1 MSFDLPSMLGEYLLP
16 LLILVPLAI
25 VVMLIA
31 ARQHKDDHWSH
42 SRNDPLPPNYTK
54 PRTVTAPP
62 AVTRTARTAAVA
74 DPIPEPAELPRRTA
88 DFAAT
93 QPAPMDDV
101 AVATE
106 PETPSAVTPFLTTL
120 DDALS
125 DATPVREPEAPVSTL
140 PRRRASDALP
150 GPSAPQ
156 GGPVPVLI
164 VDDSAV
170 VRAKLSKLLSGAG
183 FAVTMARHGHEALEE
198 LNQHWFALMITD
210 LEMPEM
216 DGFELIQHVS
226 GDIRS
231 ENLPIVAITG
241 HEELGARVADVK
253 GLYGIFKKP
262 WNDRE
267 LLARVGVLTQLRPRV

>member
-25 VVMLIA
+25 VVMLLA
-31 ARQHKDDHWSH
+31 MRNQKDEHWSH
-42 SRNDPLPPNYTK
+42 SRNDPLPPSFAPT
-54 PRTVTAPP
+54 PRAAPAPRSEAPASTAVATPEAP
-62 AVTRTARTAAVA
+62 AARTA
-74 DPIPEPAELPRRTA
+74 EPAA
-88 DFAAT
+88 
-93 QPAPMDDV
+93 PAI
-101 AVATE
+101 
-106 PETPSAVTPFLTTL
+106 TPFLSPMDGGTTAEAPASSL
-120 DDALS
+120 HEVSTPLQPA
-125 DATPVREPEAPVSTL
+125 ATPTVQ
-140 PRRRASDALP
+140 RRRASDALP
-150 GPSAPQ
+150 GPAAQ
-156 GGPVPVLI
+156 AGPAPVLI

-170 VRAKLSKLLSGAG
+170 VRAKLSKLLAGAG
-183 FAVTMARHGHEALEE
+183 FAVTVARHGQEALEQ
-198 LNQHWFALMITD
+198 LNQHWFAMMITD

-226 GDIRS
+226 NDIRT

-267 LLARVGVLTQLRPRV
+267 LLARVGVLTQLRPRA

>member
-1 MSFDLPSMLGEYLLP
+1 MFFDLPSMLGEYLLP

-31 ARQHKDDHWSH
+31 MRNQKDEHWSH
-42 SRNDPLPPNYTK
+42 SRNDPP
-54 PRTVTAPP
+54 PP
-62 AVTRTARTAAVA
+62 ALTPPPRPAPAARSEAPVTEAPAPRDASAAA
-74 DPIPEPAELPRRTA
+74 PAETTA
-88 DFAAT
+88 S
-93 QPAPMDDV
+93 PAITPFLS
-101 AVATE
+101 AVDTGPATE
-106 PETPSAVTPFLTTL
+106 PSSALHEVSTPLQPA
-120 DDALS
+120 
-125 DATPVREPEAPVSTL
+125 ATPTVQ
-140 PRRRASDALP
+140 RRRASDALP
-150 GPSAPQ
+150 GPAAQ
-156 GGPVPVLI
+156 AGPAPVLI

-170 VRAKLSKLLSGAG
+170 VRAKLSKLLAGAG
-183 FAVTMARHGHEALEE
+183 YAVTVARHGQEALEQ
-198 LNQHWFALMITD
+198 LNQHWFAMMITD

-226 GDIRS
+226 NDIRT

-267 LLARVGVLTQLRPRV
+267 LLARVGVLTQLRPRA

>member
-42 SRNDPLPPNYTK
+42 SRNDPLPPNYTQ
-54 PRTVTAPP
+54 PRAPATP
-62 AVTRTARTAAVA
+62 ASTPASPVAAPT
-74 DPIPEPAELPRRTA
+74 DPAPLAQRRSA
-88 DFAAT
+88 DFVAT
-93 QPAPMDDV
+93 QPAPEESP
-101 AVATE
+101 AAAT
-106 PETPSAVTPFLTTL
+106 AVTPFLTPL

-125 DATPVREPEAPVSTL
+125 AATPVREPAPAPSGMQ
-140 PRRRASDALP
+140 RRRASDALP

-183 FAVTMARHGHEALEE
+183 YAVTMARHGHEALEE
-198 LNQHWFALMITD
+198 LNQHWFAMMITD